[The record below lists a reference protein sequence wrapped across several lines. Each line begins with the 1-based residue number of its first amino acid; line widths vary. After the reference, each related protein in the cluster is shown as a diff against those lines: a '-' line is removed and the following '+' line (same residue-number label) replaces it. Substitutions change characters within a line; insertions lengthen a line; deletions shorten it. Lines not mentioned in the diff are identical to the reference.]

1 MNTNLETLLQKYR
14 FSEKDTY
21 EIKQLF
27 NLLSDQKK
35 QNLLNNFSN
44 LAFKLKKIDDDIEIE
59 KNILI
64 WEAVERIKNNIL
76 ANRKKRMDYDVKKEI
91 NSLKG
96 EILKI

>member
-1 MNTNLETLLQKYR
+1 MNTNLEILLQKYK

-44 LAFKLKKIDDDIEIE
+44 LAFKLKKIDEDIEIE
-59 KNILI
+59 KNLLI

-96 EILKI
+96 EI